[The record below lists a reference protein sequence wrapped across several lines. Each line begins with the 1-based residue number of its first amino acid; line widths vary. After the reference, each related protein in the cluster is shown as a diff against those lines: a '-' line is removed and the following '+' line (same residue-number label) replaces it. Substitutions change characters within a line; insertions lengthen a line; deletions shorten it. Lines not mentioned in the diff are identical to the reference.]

1 MLHICLI
8 GIILSMQIDTL
19 KVFNDSA
26 SIKDNSISVEQKKIE
41 PNNIQTPDT
50 IFASF
55 NSDTINLEHPVPV
68 SQVIY
73 AEHKESSSVFYGII
87 FPIIMLF
94 LGVIIDRSIQTF
106 IDSKRIKRNGKRW
119 RIELQSCVPAINNQ
133 LNALSEFKTTYCDDP
148 LMFEIPDIFV
158 YPFLNG
164 KEFSSLNKEDLYEFV
179 KLNIRKQGTIKYN
192 IQSITKNGRD
202 KIDELA
208 QERFYKIATFL
219 MSLEMI
225 YNTHHELFGTF
236 KESSGRQIELFND
249 IQLKYSQMLISL
261 NRSEQTSFSGQL
273 MLLFETAFKNHPK
286 VNLFELEESF
296 ISPSLSLLSKFP
308 DSKYQGMIDKL
319 INMRYCINGLKLEK
333 TYLADGIDGIVE
345 QYNQCLVATEALK
358 TYLKT

>member
-1 MLHICLI
+1 
-8 GIILSMQIDTL
+8 MQIDTL
-19 KVFNDSA
+19 NVYNDSA
-26 SIKDNSISVEQKKIE
+26 NIKDNSISVEQKKIE

-50 IFASF
+50 FFASF
-55 NSDTINLEHPVPV
+55 NSDTIDLEQPVSV

-73 AEHKESSSVFYGII
+73 AEHKDSPSVFYSII
-87 FPIIMLF
+87 FPIIMLV

-106 IDSKRIKRNGKRW
+106 IESKRIKRNGKRW
-119 RIELQSCVPAINNQ
+119 RIELQSCVPAINKQ

-148 LMFEIPDIFV
+148 QMFEIPDIFV
-158 YPFLNG
+158 YTFLNG
-164 KEFSSLNKEDLYEFV
+164 KELSSLNKEDLYEFV
-179 KLNIRKQGTIKYN
+179 KLNIRKQGSIKYI
-192 IQSITKNGRD
+192 IQSITKNGRN

-208 QERFYKIATFL
+208 QERFYKIVTFV

-225 YNTHHELFGTF
+225 YNTHLELFGTF
-236 KESSGRQIELFND
+236 KESSGRQIEVFND